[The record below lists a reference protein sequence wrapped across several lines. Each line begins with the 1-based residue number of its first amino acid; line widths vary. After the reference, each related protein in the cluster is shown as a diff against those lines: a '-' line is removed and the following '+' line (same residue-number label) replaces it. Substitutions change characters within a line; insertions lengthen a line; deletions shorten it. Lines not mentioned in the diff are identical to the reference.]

1 MTSQRVRYE
10 GIGGGSPGLPVS
22 RVAPGK
28 VTRTA
33 QLDVVVAR
41 SSGANAATPAVQPQA
56 QRPRAEPR
64 PAGTSP
70 EEGPTH
76 PAAAT
81 APNASMEVRALSAS
95 SGELLKTWNGEA
107 YFQGPLPVSY
117 HATRGPRGWT
127 WTRDA
132 EPAPE
137 AARLKVD
144 SDERGAT
151 GRAVTQWAP
160 SAAGVLTVDLLPL
173 AVALDSAGSPAPSG
187 VARPFS
193 LREADGAI
201 APGGAATIEGP
212 QAPGGVRQ
220 LGELLLVDEGQ
231 RSTISVGASQLRL
244 HGRLAEYLY
253 RLPPQTSPRQRVVQ
267 ILATEA
273 VAVEEQEAAA
283 GAIELVPQVRRT
295 SQAELDALR
304 GAGKGGLLRLQ
315 APQISASGD
324 AWRVVLRLGKSAVH
338 VTALSAE
345 ARFAYHVDPDWSGAR
360 RVVHVVATPGVRV
373 EARPNDLPALHED
386 DPRVL
391 VPNPIYVQDPRL
403 VPAQGQPID
412 PSRYLGLS
420 RHDHMAPGVT
430 ATLANRAAFTV
441 ARGSTG
447 ITVRDLESGAA
458 LTIRADDPTLGA
470 RFLHEVE
477 GRQVRALVSRAAHV
491 EIVQARQAPQVM
503 GEAVEPA
510 FDFGQVDFQ
519 IYQLDREDRF
529 PAPGTPLTQDVLE
542 AYGHPKP
549 PDAVE
554 WVTAPEKSGAQRAV
568 EGALDLGLS
577 FVPGADVVLD
587 ASDAAAALTLGTDK
601 WGNPLSRGEKVAVL
615 VAFLLPFLSAG
626 AVLTAGRALSGTRT
640 LRAATALRSVS
651 TLAERL
657 GRSDAEVEAL
667 LASLRRLD
675 DEGRA
680 AARRVERA
688 IALGDSVAVADL
700 RILEQ
705 ALSQAGFRGV
715 SLVGAPRARVAAM
728 EGVGTDGAALG
739 NAAVRGEGAAK
750 PAPTTGLV
758 EAEQRLSR
766 ALERHARA
774 LGTRGAAR
782 RAPVEVLP
790 KATFVERFG
799 SEQARAAF
807 QLTDRGPVI
816 FARVDATSADMLD
829 EAAHL
834 AQLGD
839 AAIAPSIRML
849 DEANLADWAQLSVA
863 DQLELYQRKLEVEL
877 DAKRRTLAVVRSQAD
892 RALAQSALDDL
903 ERLQAQVAAIAP
915 DELARMCSGRLPAP
929 EYLAQA
935 PRLFGKQRRVRED
948 VPSLHTRG
956 VGAELAPRLVS
967 NTRGSADFS
976 SAYSTGEVVSVHQLG
991 HGWRESTIVT
1001 ADLDGVIASRTVAED
1016 GTTKIVLRDG
1026 QRMQAHLL
1034 EAGAEVDADG
1044 IPGRK
1049 LQKGVRLGRES
1060 SREYRSVE
1068 VTYADG
1074 RKLERTEI
1082 RSHGEGRSW
1091 VQRGLESTTRGRL
1104 AEEAARTEVDAELL
1118 ARLGKKEITSW
1129 CRIPSARGGRGFDDV
1144 IVEFTGEGEAM
1155 QAKVRIREVK
1165 DHPNR
1170 HLALADFSALMEN
1183 FEANRKDLSVALT
1196 SELHVALEGQARSAR
1211 LGMLSPLQ
1219 LELAESAL
1227 RKRAYEVEVVLG
1239 SSTRIGSPGHH
1250 ASYVLPALQ
1259 QKHPV
1264 LRILRLKDVIHE
1276 TR

>member
-1 MTSQRVRYE
+1 MTSQRARHE
-10 GIGGGSPGLPVS
+10 GIGGGSPGMPAS
-22 RVAPGK
+22 GVAPGK

-33 QLDVVVAR
+33 QLDVAVAR
-41 SSGANAATPAVQPQA
+41 SGGPSAATPAVQPQA
-56 QRPRAEPR
+56 RRPRAEPR
-64 PAGTSP
+64 PAGASS
-70 EEGPTH
+70 EKGPTH
-76 PAAAT
+76 PAEAT
-81 APNASMEVRALSAS
+81 APNAFMQVRALSAA
-95 SGELLKTWNGEA
+95 SGELLKTWSGEA
-107 YFQGPLPVSY
+107 YFQGPLPASY
-117 HATRGPRGWT
+117 QGRRGPRGWT
-127 WTRDA
+127 WTRDF

-151 GRAVTQWAP
+151 GRAVAQWAP
-160 SAAGVLTVDLLPL
+160 AAAGVLTVDLLPL
-173 AVALDSAGSPAPSG
+173 ALPLDSAGSPVPSG

-193 LREADGAI
+193 ARDADGAI
-201 APGGAATIEGP
+201 APGGAATLEGP

-220 LGELLLVDEGQ
+220 LGELLLVDESH
-231 RSTISVGASQLRL
+231 RSTISLGASQLRL
-244 HGRLAEYLY
+244 HGRPGGYLY

-273 VAVEEQEAAA
+273 VAIEEHEAAA
-283 GAIELVPQVRRT
+283 GTVELVPHVQRT

-304 GAGKGGLLRLQ
+304 GAVAGDLLRLNT
-315 APQISASGD
+315 PQISASGD

-373 EARPNDLPALHED
+373 EARPNDLPALHDD

-412 PSRYLGLS
+412 PSRYLAMS

-430 ATLANRAAFTV
+430 ATPANRAAFTV

-447 ITVRDLESGAA
+447 ITVRDLESGAT

-470 RFLHEVE
+470 RILHEVE

-503 GEAVEPA
+503 GEAADPS

-529 PAPGTPLTQDVLE
+529 PAPGTSLTKDVLE
-542 AYGHPKP
+542 AFGHPKP
-549 PDAVE
+549 PDSVE

-651 TLAERL
+651 ALAERL

-667 LASLRRLD
+667 LAGLRRLD

-715 SLVGAPRARVAAM
+715 SVVGAPRASVAAM
-728 EGVGTDGAALG
+728 EAAPEGAALG
-739 NAAVRGEGAAK
+739 SAAARGERATKG
-750 PAPTTGLV
+750 APTAGLV
-758 EAEQRLSR
+758 EAEQKLQR
-766 ALERHARA
+766 ALDRHARA

-877 DAKRRTLAVVRSQAD
+877 DAKRRTLAAVRSQAD
-892 RALAQSALDDL
+892 HALARSALDDL
-903 ERLQAQVAAIAP
+903 ERLQAQVAAIEP

-929 EYLAQA
+929 DYLAQA

-948 VPSLHTRG
+948 VPTLHARG

-967 NTRGSADFS
+967 SMRGSVDFS

-991 HGWRESTIVT
+991 HAWRESTIVT
-1001 ADLDGVIASRTVAED
+1001 ADVDGVIASRTVAED
-1016 GTTKIVLRDG
+1016 GATKIVIRGG

-1034 EAGAEVDADG
+1034 EAGAEIDADA

-1049 LQKGVRLGRES
+1049 LQKGARLGRES

-1104 AEEAARTEVDAELL
+1104 AEEAARAEVDAELV
-1118 ARLGKKEITSW
+1118 ARHGKKEISSW

-1144 IVEFTGEGEAM
+1144 IVEFTGEGEMM

-1170 HLALADFSALMEN
+1170 HLALADFSALMDN
-1183 FEANRKDLSVALT
+1183 FGQNHGSLRLTVINELKLANSEQIRTGPLAALSHAQL
-1196 SELHVALEGQARSAR
+1196 SALENALRRGDHEVELVLGASTR
-1211 LGMLSPLQ
+1211 LG
-1219 LELAESAL
+1219 A
-1227 RKRAYEVEVVLG
+1227 
-1239 SSTRIGSPGHH
+1239 PGHH
-1250 ASYVLPALQ
+1250 ASHVLPTLQ
-1259 QKHPV
+1259 QQHPT
-1264 LRILRLKDVIHE
+1264 LKILRLKE
-1276 TR
+1276 RS

>member
-1 MTSQRVRYE
+1 MTSQRGRHE
-10 GIGGGSPGLPVS
+10 GMGPWMSGPPGQG
-22 RVAPGK
+22 VAPGK
-28 VTRTA
+28 VTRTE
-33 QLDVVVAR
+33 QLDVAVAR
-41 SSGANAATPAVQPQA
+41 SAGASAATPKA
-56 QRPRAEPR
+56 QGPARRPRSEPR
-64 PAGTSP
+64 PTRASP
-70 EEGPTH
+70 EEGALPL
-76 PAAAT
+76 AEAT
-81 APNASMEVRALSAS
+81 APNAHMEVRALSAS
-95 SGELLKTWNGEA
+95 SGELLKTWSGEA
-107 YFQGPLPVSY
+107 YFLGPLPTSY
-117 HATRGPRGWT
+117 QALRSPRGWT

-144 SDERGAT
+144 SDERGDT
-151 GRAVTQWAP
+151 GRAVAQWAP
-160 SAAGVLTVDLLPL
+160 AAAAVLTVDLVPLALPL
-173 AVALDSAGSPAPSG
+173 GSAGSPVPSG
-187 VARPFS
+187 VAMPFS
-193 LREADGAI
+193 AREADGAT
-201 APGGAATIEGP
+201 ASGGDAATLEGP

-220 LGELLLVDEGQ
+220 LGELLLVDESN
-231 RSTISVGASQLRL
+231 RSTISLGASQLRL
-244 HGRLAEYLY
+244 HGRPGEVLY

-273 VAVEEQEAAA
+273 VTIEEQDAAA
-283 GAIELVPQVRRT
+283 GAVELVPQVRRT
-295 SQAELDALR
+295 NRQELDTLR
-304 GAGKGGLLRLQ
+304 GEGDLLRLK

-360 RVVHVVATPGVRV
+360 RVVHVVATPGVRI
-373 EARPNDLPALHED
+373 EQRPNDLPVLHDD

-412 PSRYLGLS
+412 PSGYLGLS
-420 RHDHMAPGVT
+420 RHDHMPTGVT
-430 ATLANRAAFTV
+430 ATPANRTAFTV

-470 RFLHEVE
+470 RILHEVE
-477 GRQVRALVSRAAHV
+477 GRQVRALVSRAARV

-503 GEAVEPA
+503 GEAADPS

-529 PAPGTPLTQDVLE
+529 PAPGTPLTKEVLE
-542 AYGHPKP
+542 AFGHPKP

-554 WVTAPEKSGAQRAV
+554 WVTAPEKSGEQRAV

-651 TLAERL
+651 ALAQRM

-667 LASLRRLD
+667 LAGLRRLD

-680 AARRVERA
+680 AARRAERA
-688 IALGDSVAVADL
+688 IALGDPVAVADL
-700 RILEQ
+700 RSLET

-715 SLVGAPRARVAAM
+715 SLVGAPRASVAAM
-728 EGVGTDGAALG
+728 EGAA
-739 NAAVRGEGAAK
+739 APGESAAK
-750 PAPTTGLV
+750 LAPTAGLV
-758 EAEQRLSR
+758 EAEQRLGR
-766 ALERHARA
+766 ALDRHARA
-774 LGTRGAAR
+774 LGAAR
-782 RAPVEVLP
+782 RAQVEVLP

-816 FARVDATSADMLD
+816 FARVDATAADMLD

-903 ERLQAQVAAIAP
+903 ERLQAQVAAIEP
-915 DELARMCSGRLPAP
+915 DELARMCSGRMPAP
-929 EYLAQA
+929 DYLAQA

-948 VPSLHTRG
+948 VPSLHARG

-967 NTRGSADFS
+967 NTRSAADFS
-976 SAYSTGEVVSVHQLG
+976 SAYSTGDVVSVHQLG
-991 HGWRESTIVT
+991 HAWRESTIVT
-1001 ADLDGVIASRTVAED
+1001 GDLDGVIASRTLAED
-1016 GTTKIVLRDG
+1016 GTTKIVIRDG
-1026 QRMQAHLL
+1026 QRAQAHLL
-1034 EAGAEVDADG
+1034 EAGAEIDADV

-1049 LQKGVRLGRES
+1049 LQKGARLGRES

-1091 VQRGLESTTRGRL
+1091 VQRGLEATTRGRL
-1104 AEEAARTEVDAELL
+1104 AEEAARTEVDAEML

-1170 HLALADFSALMEN
+1170 HLALADFSALMDN
-1183 FEANRKDLSVALT
+1183 FEKNRGELLDLFRA
-1196 SELHVALEGQARSAR
+1196 ELHAVQEGKTQSANFPVLTAYQIEVVLNALVKRS
-1211 LGMLSPLQ
+1211 
-1219 LELAESAL
+1219 
-1227 RKRAYEVEVVLG
+1227 YEVELVLG
-1239 SSTRIGSPGHH
+1239 SSTKLGSPGHH
-1250 ASYVLPALQ
+1250 ASHVLPALQ
-1259 QKHPV
+1259 QNHPALKV
-1264 LRILRLKDVIHE
+1264 LRLKDNS
-1276 TR
+1276 